1 MANNL
6 TPTFKH
12 TNIEAPRLSTE
23 GFMQLAN
30 VFGGITDDVER
41 KKLLEEEKARQA
53 ILDSRAT
60 TEWDQKQADRTEKQ
74 GVDDMLKGVAANYNP
89 NIGAAAG
96 WLASNTGHRDRL
108 NAEAQKELNNLVQLY
123 GTEAIDDKTGESII
137 DKATG
142 KPVKTLVGGIGS
154 LLNNPNVSEE
164 DRARI
169 RDINAL
175 YSKAPGTREGEEAR
189 LTSMMVGRGA
199 DLATANATA
208 KILASPVESL
218 AERQKE
224 ENAKAKAK
232 QELLEKQTT
241 ATEKRLSTLMTQFK
255 PTAEQRNKKY
265 SDIGS
270 QFRAAV
276 TFDDVKDFST
286 KDSNWF
292 VKSSQADAFNA
303 AKAKNTIAGKALG
316 LAPNEMDKV
325 TGYALSMA
333 VTGDRKFDKD
343 AFDAAYAEGA
353 AKIKKGALGESL
365 NSDYSKYVEKYK
377 DLALSPI
384 VTPDD
389 IKAKDRADY
398 MKAIDDFFGGGKP
411 TKVGS
416 KPTTIVPPKVGM
428 PKQEQAK
435 VVESPEQKAIRLQ
448 KEDALSAARWEDKIL
463 KEFQELDMYKKALD
477 KKILNERAATYN
489 ILKDP
494 KGSTAYY
501 DAGPGPVRETIV
513 NFVNNSRVNSMADN
527 INQVL
532 LLRDPEVAKNQLEFK
547 LKGVSEKDKQS
558 ILSKANP
565 KVREL
570 LDLKEKERDPGFFNK
585 LLNFKYTK
593 NAME

>member
-12 TNIEAPRLSTE
+12 TNIDAPRLSTE

-30 VFGGITDDVER
+30 VFGDITKGMER
-41 KKLLEEEKARQA
+41 KKLLEEEKARQV

-60 TEWDQKQADRTEKQ
+60 TEWDQNQADRTKKQ
-74 GVDDMLKGVAANYNP
+74 GVEDMLKGVAGNYNP
-89 NIGAAAG
+89 NVGAAAG

-108 NAEAQKELNNLVQLY
+108 NAEAQKELNNLVQDY
-123 GTEAIDDKTGESII
+123 GTKAIDDKTGESII

-175 YSKAPGTREGEEAR
+175 YGKAPGTREGEEAR

-208 KILASPVESL
+208 KILASPIESL

-224 ENAKAKAK
+224 ENAKAKAE

-276 TFDDVKDFST
+276 TFDDVKDFNT

-303 AKAKNTIAGKALG
+303 AKAKNTIAGKALE
-316 LAPNEMDKV
+316 LTPNEMDKV

-365 NSDYSKYVEKYK
+365 KSDYNKYVEKYK

-411 TKVGS
+411 AKVGS
-416 KPTTIVPPKVGM
+416 KPTTIVPPKVGT
-428 PKQEQAK
+428 PKQEQAI

-448 KEDALSAARWEDKIL
+448 KEDALSAARWEDKII
-463 KEFQELDMYKKALD
+463 KEFQEIDKKELDMNKKA
-477 KKILNERAATYN
+477 LNERADTYN
-489 ILKDP
+489 ILKAP
-494 KGSTAYY
+494 KASTAYY

-532 LLRDPEVAKNQLEFK
+532 LLRDPEVAKNQLEFM
-547 LKGVSEKDKQS
+547 LKGRSEKDKQS

-570 LDLKEKERDPGFFNK
+570 LDLKEKESDPGFFNK